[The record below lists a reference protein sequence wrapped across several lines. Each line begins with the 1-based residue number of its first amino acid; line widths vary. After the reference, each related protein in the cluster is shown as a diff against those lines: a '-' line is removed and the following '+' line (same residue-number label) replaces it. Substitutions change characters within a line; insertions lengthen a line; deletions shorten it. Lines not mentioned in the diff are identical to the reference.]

1 MVRPYIQGGIP
12 ITNTGI
18 ITKGIGGFYYVAVDN
33 GDIFQC
39 RARGIFR
46 HEGNKLTPCV
56 GDKVDIEILDSA
68 NNIGV
73 LDHIHPRE
81 NMLIRPPVA
90 NVSQIAIV
98 ISTANPAPNFLLVDK
113 LIANAERENIDVLI
127 CVNKTDIKTD
137 AQVAEIYQKSGFRV
151 IPVCAALEQNL
162 DNLAEAL
169 SGKVT
174 VLAGNSGVGKSS
186 ILNLLM
192 GENVMEVGDVSEKI
206 ARGKHTTRHS
216 ELLQLPAKQA
226 RMGIA
231 GSADPLD
238 GPHCDQREP
247 YKMSFIIDT
256 PGFSAF
262 ETTEIRSE
270 DVETLFREFE
280 PYLGECKFTGCAHK
294 NDKGC
299 AVTAALESGEI
310 PKSRYDSYVSIFD
323 AAKKINDWER

>member
-1 MVRPYIQGGIP
+1 
-12 ITNTGI
+12 
-18 ITKGIGGFYYVAVDN
+18 
-33 GDIFQC
+33 
-39 RARGIFR
+39 
-46 HEGNKLTPCV
+46 
-56 GDKVDIEILDSA
+56 
-68 NNIGV
+68 
-73 LDHIHPRE
+73 
-81 NMLIRPPVA
+81 MLIRPPVA

-113 LIANAERENIDVLI
+113 LIANAELENIDVLI

-137 AQVAEIYQKSGFRV
+137 TQVAEIYQKSGFRV

-162 DNLAEAL
+162 DNLAESLA
-169 SGKVT
+169 GKIT

-216 ELLQLPAKQA
+216 ELLQLPCRGELRSPANA
-226 RMGIA
+226 LSTSG
-231 GSADPLD
+231 
-238 GPHCDQREP
+238 
-247 YKMSFIIDT
+247 FIIDT